1 MPEAAP
7 SVGERLR
14 SAAAELADASTTARL
29 DAELL
34 MAAALGV
41 SRNDL
46 ILRAMRD
53 AAPPAFELLL
63 ARRMAHEPVAYI
75 VGHTEFYG
83 LELAVTP
90 AVLIPRADSET
101 LIEAA
106 REACAAAAPASVLDL
121 GTGSGALL
129 LAALSAFPQARGI
142 GIDRSDDALAVA
154 RANGE
159 RTGLS
164 DRAKWRIDDWTRH
177 GWADALGT
185 FDLVLANPPYVEN
198 DAPLDRMVADHEPH
212 EALFAGPDGMDDYR
226 LLVPAMPVLLAP
238 GGIAIIEIGSTQGG
252 AVSALAHAAGLTTRI
267 HRDLGQRERA
277 VEMRRA

>member
-1 MPEAAP
+1 MREAAP

-29 DAELL
+29 DVELL

-53 AAPPAFELLL
+53 AAPPEFELLL
-63 ARRMAHEPVAYI
+63 ARRIAHEPVAYI
-75 VGHTEFYG
+75 VGETEFYG
-83 LELAVTP
+83 LNLAVTP

-106 REACAAAAPASVLDL
+106 RSACNAPPARILDL

-129 LAALSAFPQARGI
+129 LAALSMFPQSRGT
-142 GIDRSDDALAVA
+142 GIDRSSDALAVA

-159 RTGLS
+159 RTGLAS
-164 DRAKWRIDDWTRH
+164 RAEWLPGDWTQPR
-177 GWADALGT
+177 WADALGT
-185 FDLVLANPPYVEN
+185 FDLVLANPPYVES
-198 DAPLDRMVADHEPH
+198 DAALDRMVADHEPH

-226 LLVPAMPVLLAP
+226 LLVPALPALLAI
-238 GGIAIIEIGSTQGG
+238 GGVAIVEIGSAQGRG
-252 AVSALAHAAGLTTRI
+252 VSALAHAAGLSARI
-267 HRDLGQRERA
+267 HCDLGQRERA